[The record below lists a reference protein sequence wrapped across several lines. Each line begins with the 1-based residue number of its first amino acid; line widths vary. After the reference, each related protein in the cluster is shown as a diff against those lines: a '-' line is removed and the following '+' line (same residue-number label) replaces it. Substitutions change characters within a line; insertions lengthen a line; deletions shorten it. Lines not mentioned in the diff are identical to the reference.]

1 MVFPNQEQSNINSW
15 TSQKWLSSQTDFT
28 KPNVT
33 SKSFG
38 ISSFSYMIAN
48 AWKMVPN
55 DMKNVNASLLSL
67 QAMSKLCFLWRFRQ
81 HILNHC
87 NAPFVGKLGSCFFTS
102 EVCGGRLWGSEVLS
116 KNVPHRPVSLSVISL
131 FCGCFSYILQVE
143 TGYGTWFLCI

>member
-33 SKSFG
+33 SKNFG

-48 AWKMVPN
+48 AWNMVPN

-102 EVCGGRLWGSEVLS
+102 STCIFVCNFALLRMLFVHFAGGNWLRYLVSMHISNVYVILS
-116 KNVPHRPVSLSVISL
+116 FNLIFYSN
-131 FCGCFSYILQVE
+131 F
-143 TGYGTWFLCI
+143 